1 MSLWHWDSAI
11 CLIKQIRS
19 LLSTWEMEYSTSDIS
34 INCYCNI
41 CSYCTECF
49 ISSWAEGRVPVLYKM
64 RLLTQRS
71 YPSFLS
77 RKKNKQNVFEQIFF
91 IVDHV
96 ADTPSCFDLQF
107 CFFLIRLDWKA
118 ELPWPVSTTT
128 STVMYK
134 IECIKLLKRV
144 LKRGLYNLRTL
155 ELIRAT
161 NAYC

>member
-34 INCYCNI
+34 INCYCDI
-41 CSYCTECF
+41 CRYCTECF

-77 RKKNKQNVFEQIFF
+77 RKNKTKCFWTDLLHCWPCCRYTKLFW
-91 IVDHV
+91 
-96 ADTPSCFDLQF
+96 PSIL
-107 CFFLIRLDWKA
+107 FFLIRLDWKA

>member
-71 YPSFLS
+71 YPSFLC
-77 RKKNKQNVFEQIFF
+77 RKKQTKCFWT
-91 IVDHV
+91 DLLHCWPC

>member
-1 MSLWHWDSAI
+1 MSLWLWDSAI

-19 LLSTWEMEYSTSDIS
+19 LLSTWEIEYSTSDIS
-34 INCYCNI
+34 INWP
-41 CSYCTECF
+41 EE
-49 ISSWAEGRVPVLYKM
+49 EGRVPVLYKM

-77 RKKNKQNVFEQIFF
+77 RKKKTKCFWT
-91 IVDHV
+91 DLLHCWPC

-155 ELIRAT
+155 ELIRTT
-161 NAYC
+161 NAYCYST